1 MKHQRSGCH
10 DRPRGS
16 TSSRVANISSAM
28 TSRYAALRRE
38 QNIAARRLAALDS
51 ERGIQPTAT
60 CRIATAR
67 DRRTAFVW
75 RSPRRGR

>member
-1 MKHQRSGCH
+1 MKHHRSGCH

-16 TSSRVANISSAM
+16 TSSWIAHLPSAI

-38 QNIAARRLAALDS
+38 LNVAARRLAALDS

-60 CRIATAR
+60 CRIAAAR
-67 DRRTAFVW
+67 DRRTPFVW